1 MNSLPESADPTL
13 LTRRE
18 ALKQAA
24 FFLGAALSPSIVAGV
39 LRAQAAPAGAAAGRR
54 YLDARQFPTV
64 AAAAERILP
73 KTDTPGAIDVGV
85 PAFIDLMYG
94 EYLTGD
100 ERFVFATGVKDIEAA
115 ALARHGQAF
124 TALAAAAQDAV
135 LRSIAEASQGK
146 EKTFFALLKELTV
159 TGYFTAET
167 VGRNVLHYD
176 PVPGR
181 WDPCIPI
188 AEVGNRNWTR

>member
-1 MNSLPESADPTL
+1 MTPSNDSSGIT

-18 ALKQAA
+18 ALQRAA
-24 FFLGAALSPSIVAGV
+24 VFLGAALSPSILAGAW
-39 LRAQAAPAGAAAGRR
+39 RAQTLPSGAASLR
-54 YLDARQFPTV
+54 YLDSRQAATT

-94 EYLTGD
+94 EYLSGD
-100 ERFVFATGVKDIEAA
+100 ERFLFATGLKEIEASS
-115 ALARHGQAF
+115 RSRFGKAF
-124 TALAAAAQDAV
+124 TELDGPGQDGI
-135 LRSIAEASQGK
+135 LKELAEAAQGK
-146 EKTFFALLKELTV
+146 ERTFFALLKELVV
-159 TGYFTAET
+159 TGYFTSEA

-181 WDPCIPI
+181 YDACIPI
-188 AEVGNRNWTR
+188 SEVGNVNWTR

>member
-1 MNSLPESADPTL
+1 MNAPTHSIDSRL

-18 ALKQAA
+18 ALQRAA
-24 FFLGAALSPSIVAGV
+24 VFLGAALSPSILAGA
-39 LRAQAAPAGAAAGRR
+39 LRAQAMPAGAAASPR

-73 KTDTPGAIDVGV
+73 RTDTPGALDVGV
-85 PAFIDLMYG
+85 PAYIDLMYG

-100 ERFVFATGVKDIEAA
+100 ERFLFATGLKGIES
-115 ALARHGQAF
+115 LSRARHGQTFA
-124 TALAAAAQDAV
+124 ALTPAQQDEV
-135 LRSIAEASQGK
+135 LKAIADTPAGWER
-146 EKTFFALLKELTV
+146 TFFVLLKELTV

-167 VGRNVLHYD
+167 VGKTVLHYD

-181 WDPCIPI
+181 YEACIPI
-188 AEVGNRNWTR
+188 SQVGNRNWTK